1 MSGLFFLLFFLSIT
15 SLFLFERVYIS
26 VVREDEFKIEIHF
39 VFFVL
44 VLRERKEKRKRT
56 DISKNII
63 LRSVFRLCHSSQ
75 IELKRLA
82 FYSPSRG
89 TLEDFESYY
98 RYRAITGALL
108 ALASQSSEAFS
119 ASENFF
125 SVDFSHSSP
134 PRIDVNIVTYV
145 FDALIA
151 LSPLLLSL
159 ITKKRKRTNA

>member
-15 SLFLFERVYIS
+15 SLFLFERVYIR

-44 VLRERKEKRKRT
+44 VLREKKEKRKRT
-56 DISKNII
+56 DLSKSII
-63 LRSVFRLCHSSQ
+63 TRSVFRLCRSSQ

-82 FYSPSRG
+82 FYSLSRG
-89 TLEDFESYY
+89 ALADFESYY
-98 RYRAITGALL
+98 RYRALAGALV
-108 ALASQSSEAFS
+108 ALATQNSEELLT
-119 ASENFF
+119 SENFF

-134 PRIDVNIVTYV
+134 PRLDVNIVTYV